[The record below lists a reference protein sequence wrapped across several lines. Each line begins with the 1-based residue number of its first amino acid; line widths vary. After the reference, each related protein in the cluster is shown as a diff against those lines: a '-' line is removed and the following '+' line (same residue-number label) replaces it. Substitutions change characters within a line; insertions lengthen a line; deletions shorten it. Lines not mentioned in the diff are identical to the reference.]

1 MEKFKVG
8 QRVECKVC
16 GWGTIKHIKDSIY
29 SYPIEYEGDNG
40 KVLLY
45 TEDGRLYNY
54 SNICLS
60 PYGWNVSEKEPEF
73 KEGEL
78 VWVKKDGDESW
89 HCRYYAYYKNCKHNC
104 YEVQKKNGE
113 THSCDYIKKFEDI
126 PF

>member
-45 TEDGRLYNY
+45 TEDGRFYKY
-54 SNICLS
+54 SSICLS

-78 VWVKKDGDESW
+78 VWVRDSTGDNWQARYYSFYKDG
-89 HCRYYAYYKNCKHNC
+89 KHYCFKGQTKEGGSIMWEN
-104 YEVQKKNGE
+104 
-113 THSCDYIKKFEDI
+113 IKKFDDI